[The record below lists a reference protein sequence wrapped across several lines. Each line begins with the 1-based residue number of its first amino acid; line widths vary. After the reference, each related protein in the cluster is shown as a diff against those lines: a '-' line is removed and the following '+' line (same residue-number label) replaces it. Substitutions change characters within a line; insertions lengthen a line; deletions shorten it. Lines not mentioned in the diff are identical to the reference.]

1 MPTRF
6 LNRIPIVASPKFLL
20 GDVFGPSEAAAAKL
34 SLANLRDLLRQP
46 RESSASLGRNPLFST
61 QSFPMPRATLVLAVA
76 ARRIKPN
83 SPAPT
88 ASPSTAMA
96 HFTSPTATTTAF

>member
-20 GDVFGPSEAAAAKL
+20 ADVFGPSEAAAAKL

-46 RESSASLGRNPLFST
+46 RESSA
-61 QSFPMPRATLVLAVA
+61 
-76 ARRIKPN
+76 
-83 SPAPT
+83 
-88 ASPSTAMA
+88 
-96 HFTSPTATTTAF
+96 

>member
-20 GDVFGPSEAAAAKL
+20 GDVFGPSEAAVAKL

-46 RESSASLGRNPLFST
+46 RESSA
-61 QSFPMPRATLVLAVA
+61 
-76 ARRIKPN
+76 
-83 SPAPT
+83 
-88 ASPSTAMA
+88 
-96 HFTSPTATTTAF
+96 